1 MSHTEDSE
9 MYAPRDVDP
18 ERSRKKRA
26 WLMSTVGEP
35 LKVIAIEITDV
46 VGSVSHTTRYEL
58 EGGEPCEVW
67 NYDGEVYIIPCS
79 DVAAGRFP
87 WNKDAPANA
96 AR

>member
-1 MSHTEDSE
+1 MSHTENSE

-26 WLMSTVGEP
+26 WLMSTLGSP
-35 LKVIAIEITDV
+35 LKVVAIEISDR
-46 VGSVSHTTRYEL
+46 VGEVQHTTIYHL

-67 NYDGEVYIIPCS
+67 KYDGEVYIIPCS
-79 DVAAGRFP
+79 DAAAGRFP
-87 WNKDAPANA
+87 WKVESDA